1 MAEPVTWFT
10 AAAAIAAITT
20 AGITAYSANE
30 QAAAQRAAAD
40 YNEKLA
46 KQNQELQNQQ
56 ADAEQR
62 QSIEKARRIREQ
74 RDRLLGLQRSQFAA
88 AGVAEQGS
96 PLAVLA
102 DTYTQGELAATDELA
117 RGAEA
122 ARIRRTSAMWNT
134 SAESAGARIA
144 RREAQITQLGGYGA
158 IADGVGNLAS
168 IGRKSGAFDG
178 DGGGDGGGGTNLRG
192 EFQYATG
199 TVPKATA
206 VR

>member
-1 MAEPVTWFT
+1 MTGAEIFAAV
-10 AAAAIAAITT
+10 AAAAAITT

-74 RDRLLGLQRSQFAA
+74 RDRLLGLQRAQFAA
-88 AGVAEQGS
+88 AGVTDQGS

-102 DTYTQGELAATDELA
+102 DTYTQGELAATDELT

-158 IADGVGNLAS
+158 IADGAGNLAS

-178 DGGGDGGGGTNLRG
+178 DGGGDGGGGTNLKG